1 MNLGEFVKEERE
13 KRGLTQRELGKLAG
27 FTGSF
32 ISRIE
37 SGKFKGDSAETL
49 ASLAAALRI
58 KPEILYNLLYGNKLK
73 YVALSIPKTPDE
85 IVRELNASL
94 PACIPVYDSPN
105 KKEITTYVYIPKVLI
120 GGGKVQGIVS
130 KSDFEGIIKIGDIL
144 LCSHSTKASIGDLVI
159 CQENNIE
166 VIKRFSKNTKDNCCV
181 IIQSVRNFRAG

>member
-1 MNLGEFVKEERE
+1 MKLGDFVRQQRLE
-13 KRGLTQRELGKLAG
+13 RGLSQRQLAKD
-27 FTGSF
+27 TGLSSAF
-32 ISRIE
+32 ISKIE
-37 SGKFKGDSAETL
+37 NNEFEFTSPKTL
-49 ASLAAALRI
+49 GSLAAGLNI
-58 KPEILYNLLYGNKLK
+58 DVGLLYDVVRGNKLTTV
-73 YVALSIPKTPDE
+73 YLSDPKTTEE
-85 IVRELNASL
+85 IIRELNASL
-94 PACIPVYDSPN
+94 PARIPVYESPK
-105 KKEITTYVYIPKVLI
+105 KKEIVTYVYIPKVLI

>member
-1 MNLGEFVKEERE
+1 MLGEFIKQTRTA
-13 KRGLTQRELGKLAG
+13 RGLSQRELGRLAG
-27 FTGSF
+27 LSGAF
-32 ISRIE
+32 ISQLE
-37 SGKFKGDSAETL
+37 SGESKRPSYITIKNIAKALKVSLSDMLAQTSTL
-49 ASLAAALRI
+49 VTVSL
-58 KPEILYNLLYGNKLK
+58 
-73 YVALSIPKTPDE
+73 STPKTPDE